1 MTISSSLN
9 AGVAGLAANASRL
22 ATIADNIANSATY
35 GYKRAVADF
44 SSLVIESGEGTYSAG
59 GVRVSTQRLIDQPG
73 ALASTNNA
81 TDLAVR
87 GRGFLPVTTESSLL
101 NTIGDFPLF
110 LATTGSFRT
119 DEEGFLRTSAGVTLM
134 GWPAAA
140 DGTIPTF
147 ARDTGDGLVP
157 VQINVNQFTSEPT
170 TRIDLGVNLP
180 ATETEFGAVGD
191 PLDLSV
197 EYFDNLGTS
206 QSINIEFSPTVPA
219 APGSSNTWTITLT
232 DSASNGAVIGEY
244 TIVFDDTRGS
254 GGTIASVTTTSGGPY
269 DPATGNFQVNVAG
282 GPIDVNIGA
291 VGSGLGLTQ
300 LSDSFAPT
308 SILKD
313 GSPVGNLIS
322 VDVDANG
329 FVRANFDIGIT
340 RTIYQIPLI
349 DLPNP
354 NGLISEDNQMYRTS
368 ADSGSIFLWDAGD
381 GPTGDIVA
389 YALEESAT
397 DVAGELT
404 QLIQTQRA
412 YSSNAKV
419 IQTVAL
425 SRALEMALPV
435 EIILWVSS
443 RPELMVRRFCSA
455 TMALVL
461 VRILAIWPSPM
472 LRRLFALVSET
483 SFGRGSHSDVAD
495 GSDRSRATT
504 SGCHATSSANR

>member
-9 AGVAGLAANASRL
+9 AGVSGLAANASRL
-22 ATIADNIANSATY
+22 ATIADNIANSATH
-35 GYKRAVADF
+35 GYKRVEADF
-44 SSLVIESGEGTYSAG
+44 SSMVIESGEGSYSAG
-59 GVRVSTQRLIDQPG
+59 GVRVTTQRLIDQPG

-87 GRGFLPVTTESSLL
+87 GRGFLPVTNISSLISA
-101 NTIGDFPLF
+101 TGDYPLYF
-110 LATTGSFRT
+110 ATTGSFRT
-119 DEEGFLRTSAGVTLM
+119 DADGFLRTSSGVTLM
-134 GWPAAA
+134 GWPADA

-147 ARDTGDGLVP
+147 PRDTGDGLEP

-170 TRIDLGVNLP
+170 TRIAMGVNLP
-180 ATETEFGAVGD
+180 ATETEFASSGT
-191 PLDLSV
+191 PLELSI

-206 QSINIEFSPTVPA
+206 QSINIEFTPTIPA
-219 APGSSNTWTITLT
+219 APGASNTWTMTLT
-232 DSASNGAVIGEY
+232 DSASNNSVVGEY

-254 GGTIASVTTTSGGPY
+254 GGTIASVTTVSGGAY
-269 DPATGNFQVNVAG
+269 NAATGDFSINVAG

-291 VGSGLGLTQ
+291 IGTGTGLTQ

-308 SILKD
+308 SISKD

-322 VDVDANG
+322 VEVDANG

-354 NGLISEDNQMYRTS
+354 NGLIAEDNQTYRAS
-368 ADSGSIFLWDAGD
+368 NASGTFFLWDAAD
-381 GPTGDIVA
+381 GPTGDIVS

-419 IQTVAL
+419 IQTVD
-425 SRALEMALPV
+425 EMLQ
-435 EIILWVSS
+435 
-443 RPELMVRRFCSA
+443 
-455 TMALVL
+455 
-461 VRILAIWPSPM
+461 
-472 LRRLFALVSET
+472 ET
-483 SFGRGSHSDVAD
+483 TNIKR
-495 GSDRSRATT
+495 
-504 SGCHATSSANR
+504 

>member
-22 ATIADNIANSATY
+22 ATIADNIANSATH
-35 GYKRAVADF
+35 GYKRTVADF

-59 GVRVSTQRLIDQPG
+59 GVRVTTQRLIDQPG
-73 ALASTNNA
+73 SLASTNNA

-101 NTIGDFPLF
+101 NTLGDYPLF

-119 DEEGFLRTSAGVTLM
+119 DEEGFLRTPSGVTLM

-140 DGTIPTF
+140 DGSIPTF
-147 ARDTGDGLVP
+147 PRDTGDGLQP

-170 TRIDLGVNLP
+170 TRMDLGVNLP
-180 ATETEFGAVGD
+180 ATETEFGSSGD

-206 QSINIEFSPTVPA
+206 QSINITFTPTVPA
-219 APGSSNTWTITLT
+219 TAGSSNTWTMTIT
-232 DSASNGAVIGEY
+232 DSASAGATVGEY

-254 GGTIASVTTTSGGPY
+254 GGTIASVTTVSGGAY
-269 DPATGNFQVNVAG
+269 DPVTGEFQITVAG

-354 NGLISEDNQMYRTS
+354 NGLISEDNQIYRTS

-381 GPTGDIVA
+381 GPTGDVVS

-419 IQTVAL
+419 IQTVD
-425 SRALEMALPV
+425 EMLQ
-435 EIILWVSS
+435 
-443 RPELMVRRFCSA
+443 
-455 TMALVL
+455 
-461 VRILAIWPSPM
+461 
-472 LRRLFALVSET
+472 ET
-483 SFGRGSHSDVAD
+483 TNIKR
-495 GSDRSRATT
+495 
-504 SGCHATSSANR
+504 

>member
-22 ATIADNIANSATY
+22 ATIADNIANSATF
-35 GYKRAVADF
+35 GYKRAEADF
-44 SSLVIESGEGTYSAG
+44 SSLVIESGTGTYSAG
-59 GVRVSTQRLIDQPG
+59 GVRATTQRLIDQPG
-73 ALASTNNA
+73 ALASTSNE

-87 GRGFLPVTTESSLL
+87 GRGFLPVTRESSSL
-101 NTIGDFPLF
+101 NSIGDFPLF

-119 DEEGFLRTSAGVTLM
+119 DADGFLRTPSGVTLM
-134 GWPAAA
+134 GWPADP

-147 ARDTGDGLVP
+147 ARDTGDGLEP

-170 TRIDLGVNLP
+170 TQISLGLNLP
-180 ATETEFGAVGD
+180 ATETEFGADGGTL
-191 PLDLSV
+191 PLSV

-206 QSINIEFSPTVPA
+206 QSLNMDFTPTVPLA
-219 APGSSNTWTITLT
+219 VGSSNTWTMTLS
-232 DSASNGAVIGEY
+232 DSASGGAVVGEY

-254 GGTIASVTTTSGGPY
+254 GGTIASVTATTGGAY
-269 DPATGNFQVNVAG
+269 DNATGDFTVPVDG
-282 GPIDVNIGA
+282 GDITINIGA
-291 VGSGLGLTQ
+291 VGAGTGLTQ

-308 SILKD
+308 SISKD

-329 FVRANFDIGIT
+329 FLSANFDIGIT

-349 DLPNP
+349 DVSNP
-354 NGLISEDNQMYRTS
+354 NGLEALDNQIYNTS
-368 ADSGSIFLWDAGD
+368 SQSGSIFLWDASD

-389 YALEESAT
+389 FALEESAT

-419 IQTVAL
+419 IQTVD
-425 SRALEMALPV
+425 EMLQ
-435 EIILWVSS
+435 
-443 RPELMVRRFCSA
+443 
-455 TMALVL
+455 
-461 VRILAIWPSPM
+461 
-472 LRRLFALVSET
+472 ET
-483 SFGRGSHSDVAD
+483 TNIKR
-495 GSDRSRATT
+495 
-504 SGCHATSSANR
+504 

>member
-22 ATIADNIANSATY
+22 ATIADNIANSATH

-44 SSLVIESGEGTYSAG
+44 SSLVIEGGAGTYSAG
-59 GVRVSTQRLIDQPG
+59 GVRVTTQRMIDQPG

-101 NTIGDFPLF
+101 NSLGNYPLF

-119 DEEGFLRTSAGVTLM
+119 DDEGFLRTSSGVTLM

-140 DGTIPTF
+140 DGSIPTY
-147 ARDTGDGLVP
+147 ARDTGDGLQP
-157 VQINVNQFTSEPT
+157 VQINVNQFVSEPT
-170 TRIDLGVNLP
+170 THIDLGVNLP
-180 ATETEFGAVGD
+180 ATETEFGSSGA

-206 QSINIEFSPTVPA
+206 QSILVTFTPSVPA
-219 APGSSNTWTITLT
+219 APGSSNTWNMTVT
-232 DSASNGAVIGEY
+232 DSASAGAVVGEY
-244 TIVFDDTRGS
+244 DIVFDDTRGS
-254 GGTIASVTTTSGGPY
+254 GGTIASVTTVSGGAY
-269 DPATGNFQVNVAG
+269 DPLTGQFTINVAG
-282 GPIDVNIGA
+282 GPIDINIGA
-291 VGSGLGLTQ
+291 VGTGAGLTQ

-308 SILKD
+308 QILKD
-313 GSPVGNLIS
+313 GSPVGNLIA
-322 VDVDANG
+322 VEIDANG

-354 NGLISEDNQMYRTS
+354 NGLIAEDNQIYRTS
-368 ADSGSIFLWDAGD
+368 AESGSIFLWDAGD
-381 GPTGDIVA
+381 GPTGDVVS

-419 IQTVAL
+419 IQTVELSFAL
-425 SRALEMALPV
+425 LIALPV
-435 EIILWVSS
+435 EIMRWVSS
-443 RPELMVRRFCSA
+443 RLRLMVRRFCNA
-455 TMALVL
+455 TIALVL
-461 VRILAIWPSPM
+461 VRMLAIRLSPG
-472 LRRLFALVSET
+472 LRRLSAFGFESALRT
-483 SFGRGSHSDVAD
+483 GQPF
-495 GSDRSRATT
+495 
-504 SGCHATSSANR
+504 